1 MQNGTC
7 GRPVACLQEGDRL
20 PDCPLSQAGRGSA
33 HGLPA
38 VAGVVGGSWGSASGS
53 ADILPSLFQQT
64 ELPGASLTV
73 RIWVMKKRGAP

>member
-20 PDCPLSQAGRGSA
+20 PDCLLSQAGRGSA

-38 VAGVVGGSWGSASGS
+38 VAGVGGGVGGVLQGVQTFFR
-53 ADILPSLFQQT
+53 LFSNRLNSQGP
-64 ELPGASLTV
+64 L
-73 RIWVMKKRGAP
+73 